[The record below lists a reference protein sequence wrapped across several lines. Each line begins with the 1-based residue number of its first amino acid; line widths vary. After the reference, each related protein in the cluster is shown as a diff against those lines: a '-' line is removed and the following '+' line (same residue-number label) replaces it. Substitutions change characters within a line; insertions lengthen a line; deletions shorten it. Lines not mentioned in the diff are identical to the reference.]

1 MRPAHNSHAKIVVAL
16 ISTARHSRLIKQRNT
31 KGKRQMQMLKNPAEY
46 AAQILDL
53 VMGNK
58 MDAIR
63 VLFEAEKQFKL
74 PRVYVADTFNV
85 ITGN

>member
-1 MRPAHNSHAKIVVAL
+1 
-16 ISTARHSRLIKQRNT
+16 
-31 KGKRQMQMLKNPAEY
+31 MQMLKNPAEY